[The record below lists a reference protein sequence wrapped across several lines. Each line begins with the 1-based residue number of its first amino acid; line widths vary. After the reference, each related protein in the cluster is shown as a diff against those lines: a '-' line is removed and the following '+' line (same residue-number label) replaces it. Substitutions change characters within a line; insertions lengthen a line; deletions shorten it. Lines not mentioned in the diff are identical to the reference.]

1 LPASTGAWAEQRDEL
16 LAVLKE
22 KCFAGWPATPGALEL
37 KQVLSAERRGVD
49 LDAYEFTSQANIR
62 LRLFLAHRPHL
73 KRPEGVRL
81 VVQNEEDWRKWIAGM
96 QHGFGNELNAEHS
109 EEPQPTDAE
118 QFEQIRRALATNNW
132 VFVYFP
138 PRGVG
143 PTAWSGDAKKQIQV
157 RRRFMLLGQTLD
169 GMRVW
174 DIRRAL
180 QAVQSFRNLQG
191 APLSVHANNDLA
203 VDALYASLFETGIAA
218 LDLRQVPASHRDGP
232 DYLNVL
238 RVLDIPQAMA
248 MAAERSQVRLFET
261 DPKDWDYP
269 VAVAQRLGWN
279 EKRIVVE
286 PLPLTESK

>member
-1 LPASTGAWAEQRDEL
+1 
-16 LAVLKE
+16 
-22 KCFAGWPATPGALEL
+22 L

-49 LDAYEFTSQANIR
+49 LDAYEFTSQPTIR
-62 LRLFLAHRPHL
+62 LRLFLAHHPHL
-73 KRPEGVRL
+73 KRPERVRL
-81 VVQNEEDWRKWIAGM
+81 VVQNGEEWQKWIAGM
-96 QHGFGNELNAEHS
+96 RYAFRNELVAELS
-109 EEPQPTDAE
+109 EEQQPAEAE
-118 QFEQIRRALATNNW
+118 QFEKTRRALATNNC
-132 VFVYFP
+132 VFVYVA

-143 PTAWSGDAKKQIQV
+143 PTAWSGDAKKQTQI

-180 QAVQSFRNLQG
+180 QALRSFRSLQG
-191 APLSVHANNDLA
+191 VPLSVEAHHDLA

-218 LDLRQVPASHRDGP
+218 LDLRQMPVSHREGP

-261 DPKDWDYP
+261 DPKGWDYT
-269 VAVAQRLGWN
+269 VALAQCLGWN
-279 EKRIVVE
+279 EKQFLVE
-286 PLPLTESK
+286 QAPATNSQ

>member
-1 LPASTGAWAEQRDEL
+1 LPASHDEWAQQREEW
-16 LAVLKE
+16 LAALKE
-22 KCFAGWPATPGALEL
+22 KCFAGWPAQPGTLEL

-49 LDAYEFTSQANIR
+49 LDAYEFTSQPNIR
-62 LRLFLAHRPHL
+62 LRLYLTHRPHL
-73 KRPEGVRL
+73 KKPERVQL
-81 VVQNEEDWRKWIAGM
+81 VVQNEVDWQKWIAGM
-96 QHGFGNELNAEHS
+96 SHGFELQAEHS
-109 EEPQPTDAE
+109 EQQPAGRE
-118 QFEQIRRALATNNW
+118 QFEKIRQVLATNNW
-132 VFVYFP
+132 VFVYIA

-143 PTAWSGDAKKQIQV
+143 PTAWSGDAKKEIQI

-191 APLSVHANNDLA
+191 VPVVVEAKHDLA

-218 LDLRQVPASHRDGP
+218 LDLSHVPLSHRDGP

-248 MAAERSQVRLFET
+248 MAEERSQVRLFET
-261 DPKDWDYP
+261 EPNGWEYP
-269 VAVAQRLGWN
+269 AAVAQGLGWN
-279 EKRIVVE
+279 KKQFVVE
-286 PLPLTESK
+286 PLLTTTSK